1 MRKDAE
7 GWQRHYTNPLLPPY
21 MHTIPLT
28 HTHRASDYPKNAQS
42 STQCPVNDWVGLRAV
57 HSIKQEYRIQY
68 SINSKQHLKML
79 IQLHKYTILIL
90 YYYQIAIGLQLIL
103 FFYCSLLPRAGA
115 RSSDIS
121 SNALQISPAALVYE
135 IVIRT
140 CSRNFYLYGWNET
153 THTNM

>member
-1 MRKDAE
+1 
-7 GWQRHYTNPLLPPY
+7 
-21 MHTIPLT
+21 
-28 HTHRASDYPKNAQS
+28 
-42 STQCPVNDWVGLRAV
+42 
-57 HSIKQEYRIQY
+57 
-68 SINSKQHLKML
+68 ML